1 MDRLASKL
9 KEAPAPYGLPT
20 PCLIYQGS
28 PMPSGHRR
36 MWHKDKPELAHRVA
50 WEVVHGPIPTDQRT
64 GRPFVIIHRCDNP
77 ACCNVDHMALGS
89 SNENNQDCIAKG
101 RHASQSATMN
111 KLTRA
116 VELSASG
123 KTPDDIAE
131 RLSVSPDEV
140 ERLLAFHVED
150 ASLYAAEQ
158 ITLGH
163 DAAEDMRRYRLTG
176 DYEAVIAATGMQN
189 EARHINQL
197 DLLV

>member
-1 MDRLASKL
+1 MERLASKL
-9 KEAPAPYGLPT
+9 KEAPAPYDLPT

-28 PMPSGHRR
+28 PFHSGHGAIKNNGRV
-36 MWHKDKPELAHRVA
+36 ELAHRLA
-50 WEVVHGPIPTDQRT
+50 WEAEHGPIPTDKRT
-64 GRPFVIIHRCDNP
+64 GKPFVILHLCDNP

-89 SNENNQDCIAKG
+89 QQENIQDCIAKG
-101 RHASQSATMN
+101 RHSRPSANMN

-123 KTPDDIAE
+123 NTPDDIAE
-131 RLSVSPDEV
+131 TLSVSPDEV

-158 ITLGH
+158 ITFGL
-163 DAAEDMRRYRLTG
+163 DVANAMRRYRLTG
-176 DYEAVIAATGMQN
+176 DYEAVIAATGMVN

>member
-1 MDRLASKL
+1 
-9 KEAPAPYGLPT
+9 
-20 PCLIYQGS
+20 
-28 PMPSGHRR
+28 
-36 MWHKDKPELAHRVA
+36 MWHKGKTELAHRVA
-50 WEVVHGPIPTDQRT
+50 WEFVHGPIPTDKRT
-64 GRPFVIIHRCDNP
+64 GKPFVILHLCDNP

-111 KLTRA
+111 KLNRA

-131 RLSVSPDEV
+131 TLSVSPDEV

-150 ASLYAAEQ
+150 ASRYAAEQ

-163 DAAEDMRRYRLTG
+163 DAAEAMRRYRLTG